1 MSANTL
7 GKITGYGSINQKT
20 FDYSDNATAQ
30 QWIII
35 SEDELE
41 AYRQIAIATDIESV
55 TADEN
60 GYNSPSI
67 AGIYTPGGMRL
78 QKVQQ
83 GVNIIKYKD
92 GSSKKIFVE

>member
-1 MSANTL
+1 MEEIDYALSFD
-7 GKITGYGSINQKT
+7 IIPSHTGVPYYYGVV
-20 FDYSDNATAQ
+20 
-30 QWIII
+30 

-55 TADEN
+55 TANEN
-60 GYNSPSI
+60 GYDSPSV
-67 AGIYTPGGMRL
+67 AGIYTPGGTRL

-92 GSSKKIFVE
+92 GSSKKIFIE